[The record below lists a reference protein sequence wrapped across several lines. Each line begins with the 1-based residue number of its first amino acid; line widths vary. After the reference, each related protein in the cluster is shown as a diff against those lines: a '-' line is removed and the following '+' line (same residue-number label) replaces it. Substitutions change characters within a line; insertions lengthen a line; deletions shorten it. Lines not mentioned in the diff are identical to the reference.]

1 MKLRFACGLFV
12 TSLLLAAC
20 GGGNDGDGFVY
31 PGKDGAA
38 LPFTTLQTLNNAD
51 KTAIR
56 NGGFGSAMAPH
67 PTLAGHFYAM
77 TDRGPN
83 ADPLAGAIPGGKFF
97 PVPTFT
103 PQIGLFKLDDK
114 GQVTLVRTVA
124 LKDPKGR
131 SITGLPNSAFGSTGE
146 VAYNLDGSKVTLD
159 PDGSGVQGV
168 DESGLDP
175 EGLVALADGSFWVSD
190 EYGPHM
196 VHFDASGKEI
206 ARINPFAAD
215 PRNRAGRV
223 LPPELA
229 KRWPNRGMEGLAI
242 TPDGKTLVGIMQSNL
257 YNPTSA
263 VGSINLTRIVTM
275 QLDTGA
281 RAQYLYKQD
290 AAGLAN
296 SDIVALSAT
305 SFLVIERDTKFFGR
319 DTGTVR
325 KNLYKIDIAK
335 ATNVDASSSTLNH
348 PAITRDTATGLL
360 VNGKTLE
367 LVAKDGGTDNNYATG
382 WAALAAVGIQPVVKT
397 LVYDAVKEMAYPHD
411 KMEGLWV
418 IDATRV
424 GIVNDDDF
432 AIEPNGTGGV
442 RQKVLGNGK
451 VDANTLHVVKLAAPL
466 Y

>member
-1 MKLRFACGLFV
+1 
-12 TSLLLAAC
+12 
-20 GGGNDGDGFVY
+20 
-31 PGKDGAA
+31 
-38 LPFTTLQTLNNAD
+38 
-51 KTAIR
+51 
-56 NGGFGSAMAPH
+56 
-67 PTLAGHFYAM
+67 
-77 TDRGPN
+77 
-83 ADPLAGAIPGGKFF
+83 
-97 PVPTFT
+97 
-103 PQIGLFKLDDK
+103 
-114 GQVTLVRTVA
+114 VA

-159 PDGSGVQGV
+159 PDDDGVQGF

-175 EGLVALADGSFWVSD
+175 EGLVAMPDGSFWLSD

-196 VHFDASGKEI
+196 VHFDAGGKEI
-206 ARINPFAAD
+206 ERINPFAAD

-263 VGSINLTRIVTM
+263 VGSINLTRIVTV

-325 KNLYKIDIAK
+325 KNLYKIDISK

-367 LVAKDGGTDNNYATG
+367 LVAKDGGTDNNYAAG
-382 WAALAAVGIQPVVKT
+382 WTALATWASSPQPRHWCTTPSRRWPTRTTRWKACGSSTPTAWASSTTTT
-397 LVYDAVKEMAYPHD
+397 LPSSLTAPAACARRC
-411 KMEGLWV
+411 W
-418 IDATRV
+418 ATARRTRT
-424 GIVNDDDF
+424 
-432 AIEPNGTGGV
+432 PCTW
-442 RQKVLGNGK
+442 
-451 VDANTLHVVKLAAPL
+451 
-466 Y
+466 